1 MSYDFHLVCDQD
13 PRKERFAYAAGE
25 FENKFTLANAHGS
38 EDLIL
43 SLAGEA
49 LGLITEPV
57 SVPNSEVRR
66 LFGDDVA
73 SQLGGE
79 AWVSAV
85 NIPLDKEAAE
95 SVRAFLMIA
104 VIGTKGVLIDPQS
117 HEVINADWGA

>member
-1 MSYDFHLVCDQD
+1 MSYDFHLICEED

-25 FENKFTLANAHGS
+25 FENKFTYEKAKDS
-38 EDLIL
+38 QDLIL

-49 LGLITEPV
+49 LGLITEPIP
-57 SVPNSEVRR
+57 VPQSELRR

-73 SQLGGE
+73 TQLGGQG
-79 AWVSAV
+79 WVSDV
-85 NIPLDKEAAE
+85 NIPLDKEDAE

-117 HEVINADWGA
+117 QQVINADWGS